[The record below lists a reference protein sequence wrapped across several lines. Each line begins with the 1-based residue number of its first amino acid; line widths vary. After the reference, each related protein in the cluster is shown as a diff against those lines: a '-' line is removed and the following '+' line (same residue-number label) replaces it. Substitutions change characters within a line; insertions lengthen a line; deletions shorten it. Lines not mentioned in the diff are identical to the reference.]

1 MSILSLLEE
10 EAWFDDDPV
19 AKLYIVSRIIVWKL
33 FRIRGCY
40 IEDNL
45 PISKI
50 EKKMLFEFFL
60 YQKDTLLLVDVPW
73 FLHFKITTTFLNRG
87 SKNTRK
93 YSF

>member
-40 IEDNL
+40 KEDNL

-50 EKKMLFEFFL
+50 EKN
-60 YQKDTLLLVDVPW
+60 V
-73 FLHFKITTTFLNRG
+73 I
-87 SKNTRK
+87 
-93 YSF
+93 